1 MERVSSQQSRVYQ
14 KRASTGGTTAVLTQ
28 ELPSL
33 TRVSETEGAL
43 LVCSPW
49 VAERWLGVQGR
60 LHSGIQ
66 CSALGLWSAP
76 FNVSYPALFYTVI
89 LVLWNRLQCQLLHN
103 LSLWLAVGT
112 QEMRREVA
120 GNISLPFWW
129 LQRLYLLIISM
140 LSYMTSTSRL
150 PSCPLSPI
158 MKSQVSQ
165 SCFPTC
171 QIQVLWL
178 NLTVLRRQ
186 H

>member
-1 MERVSSQQSRVYQ
+1 MERVSSQQSCVYQ

-89 LVLWNRLQCQLLHN
+89 LVL
-103 LSLWLAVGT
+103 
-112 QEMRREVA
+112 
-120 GNISLPFWW
+120 
-129 LQRLYLLIISM
+129 
-140 LSYMTSTSRL
+140 
-150 PSCPLSPI
+150 
-158 MKSQVSQ
+158 
-165 SCFPTC
+165 
-171 QIQVLWL
+171 
-178 NLTVLRRQ
+178 
-186 H
+186 